1 MAEKIV
7 GVNCYT
13 EDNEQTE
20 QPQPYRPDPSTMKAH
35 VEKFKLFKS
44 SRDKNKLEEALHSLR
59 ESANDINQNIF
70 EKVIEA
76 SAADATHGEI
86 IGILREE
93 LGFGH
98 PMIVA

>member
-1 MAEKIV
+1 M
-7 GVNCYT
+7 
-13 EDNEQTE
+13 
-20 QPQPYRPDPSTMKAH
+20 
-35 VEKFKLFKS
+35 
-44 SRDKNKLEEALHSLR
+44 EEALHSLR